1 MSKISFKHR
10 RIMARERQ
18 RLRFVFRRDGYE
30 AMKAFARR
38 GVEQYNNSLSSGYG
52 KMYSDELRA
61 SILTYLIVLNNK

>member
-1 MSKISFKHR
+1 
-10 RIMARERQ
+10 
-18 RLRFVFRRDGYE
+18 RDGYE